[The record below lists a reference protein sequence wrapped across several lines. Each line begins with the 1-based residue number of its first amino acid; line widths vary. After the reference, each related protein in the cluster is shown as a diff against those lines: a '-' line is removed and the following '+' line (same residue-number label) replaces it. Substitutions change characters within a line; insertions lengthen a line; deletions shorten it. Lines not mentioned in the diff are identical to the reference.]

1 MASLGYIKIPVDH
14 LEAIELLGDAE
25 KGRLLTSLMVYA
37 KTGEALE
44 LGGNERY
51 IFAVLKTYIDR
62 EIEKEEALAQ
72 EQSKKSDL
80 ISKIRSEAGKQG
92 GRGKKQTKAN
102 ESKEKQKKQKKQ
114 KKQNALFA
122 FEERE
127 EKEEEGSPLVPP
139 SPSPPTPP
147 LSLSPYNP
155 PSPEEEKE
163 EKDAGSDGK
172 PSDKRLRQNSIPYTE
187 VQRLFNATCKSYSRC
202 TVLSDAR
209 KKAIGARFNSG
220 YTLEAFERL
229 FAKAEASSFLRGQNN
244 KNWQANFDWLIRD
257 ANMAKVLDGNYDD
270 ERRRRGDG
278 GAPQSNGEDRPRK
291 YGNFGIVL

>member
-14 LEAIELLGDAE
+14 LDAIELLGDAE

-62 EIEKEEALAQ
+62 EIEKEKALAQ
-72 EQSKKSDL
+72 EQSEKSDL

-114 KKQNALFA
+114 NAFFA
-122 FEERE
+122 FEER
-127 EKEEEGSPLVPP
+127 EEEGSPLVPP

-155 PSPEEEKE
+155 PSPEEKE
-163 EKDAGSDGK
+163 SVGADKPPATRTALRFVKPTVNEVRVYCQENGYSIDPEHFVDYYEARGWMLNNSKMKDWKAAVRTWVRNDKERGSTGNGK
-172 PSDKRLRQNSIPYTE
+172 AANSP
-187 VQRLFNATCKSYSRC
+187 VQTQR
-202 TVLSDAR
+202 
-209 KKAIGARFNSG
+209 
-220 YTLEAFERL
+220 
-229 FAKAEASSFLRGQNN
+229 
-244 KNWQANFDWLIRD
+244 
-257 ANMAKVLDGNYDD
+257 
-270 ERRRRGDG
+270 
-278 GAPQSNGEDRPRK
+278 
-291 YGNFGIVL
+291 YGLYL

>member
-14 LEAIELLGDAE
+14 LDAIELLGDAE

-62 EIEKEEALAQ
+62 EIEKEKALAQ
-72 EQSKKSDL
+72 EQSEKSDL

-114 KKQNALFA
+114 NAFFA
-122 FEERE
+122 FEER
-127 EKEEEGSPLVPP
+127 EEEGSPLVPP

-155 PSPEEEKE
+155 PSPEEEKDNTAATPQSARAQKKFVPPTVDE
-163 EKDAGSDGK
+163 VREYCVANKLNVNAEDFVAYFTEMHWHDVNGNPVKLWKGK
-172 PSDKRLRQNSIPYTE
+172 VRTWAK
-187 VQRLFNATCKSYSRC
+187 FNINRSAQ
-202 TVLSDAR
+202 
-209 KKAIGARFNSG
+209 G
-220 YTLEAFERL
+220 
-229 FAKAEASSFLRGQNN
+229 AKAPMPDPAQSRVGNV
-244 KNWQANFDWLIRD
+244 KQAVES
-257 ANMAKVLDGNYDD
+257 MAWMD
-270 ERRRRGDG
+270 EFMAREGIGIDR
-278 GAPQSNGEDRPRK
+278 SGE
-291 YGNFGIVL
+291 N